1 MSGYSINYKEGPVI
15 KAANWM
21 YELADVVDQWTK
33 EYDSRTRLMHPYAP
47 YMGCAYRHP
56 AGPDGKSLWFKLAC
70 VYTND
75 RPRTDVPQTGMACN
89 KKEDCLYFG
98 HDYDC
103 LVNLCFAPTRTAIY
117 NSFSKSFQ

>member
-1 MSGYSINYKEGPVI
+1 MTRDDSLSTMRAVFYAGHNAFRQKVAKGEKVADIEYNNSPSSDVRNAQLI

-21 YELADVVDQWTK
+21 YELAEVVDEWTK

-70 VYTND
+70 VYT
-75 RPRTDVPQTGMACN
+75 
-89 KKEDCLYFG
+89 K
-98 HDYDC
+98 
-103 LVNLCFAPTRTAIY
+103 
-117 NSFSKSFQ
+117 

>member
-47 YMGCAYRHP
+47 YMGCAHL
-56 AGPDGKSLWFKLAC
+56 GPDPKTLYFKLAC
-70 VYTND
+70 VYTSD

-89 KKEDCLYFG
+89 KKEDCGYFG

-103 LVNLCFAPTRTAIY
+103 LANQSILQSIFAPTRTAIY
-117 NSFSKSFQ
+117 N